1 MSRGLL
7 EVLRFFFLA
16 LVWLF
21 VAYALRTTV
30 AELRRGR
37 FLRTAR
43 AGRAGPLERSNPSVA
58 RASARLRILEPPDQR
73 GQVIELTSELTLGR
87 ASSCGVVL
95 ARDSFASSLHAR
107 VFPRDGEVWIED
119 LGSTNGTFVNEERL
133 HTPAR
138 LRRGDRLRVGRTVLE
153 VAR

>member
-7 EVLRFFFLA
+7 EVLRYFFLA
-16 LVWLF
+16 LIWLF

-37 FLRTAR
+37 FLRAAR
-43 AGRAGPLERSNPSVA
+43 LGGTGSAERGGAPVA
-58 RASARLRILEPPDQR
+58 RSSARLRVVEPREQR

-87 ASSCGVVL
+87 APGCGVVL
-95 ARDSFASSLHAR
+95 GDDGFASSLHAR
-107 VFPRDGEVWIED
+107 VFPRDGEVWVED

-133 HTPAR
+133 DAPTR
-138 LRRGDRLRVGRTVLE
+138 LRRGDRLRLGRTVLE